1 MGPPGSGSHRVSI
14 VDGKVLTPREKK
26 KRKRQKRDVIGE
38 GREARGFSF
47 CVCVGLLLPGVLGV
61 SCGNSY
67 FSRR

>member
-26 KRKRQKRDVIGE
+26 KRKKQKRDVIGE

-47 CVCVGLLLPGVLGV
+47 CVCGVTFARGFGCV
-61 SCGNSY
+61 MW
-67 FSRR
+67 